1 MDGVTLFCEIS
12 SYEIIGVK
20 ASKIVYKKWVDKG
33 QTFLL
38 INENYTINEVLN
50 YNSRITKNK

>member
-1 MDGVTLFCEIS
+1 MDGVTLFCEIA